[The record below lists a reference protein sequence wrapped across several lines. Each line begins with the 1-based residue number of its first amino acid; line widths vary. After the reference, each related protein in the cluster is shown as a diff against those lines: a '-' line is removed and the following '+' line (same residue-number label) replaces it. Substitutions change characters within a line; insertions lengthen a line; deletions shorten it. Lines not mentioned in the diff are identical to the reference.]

1 MFFQLT
7 WASPRVGVGRLGPAS
22 AQTGPRGTSFSART
36 RHCALRDFSASGESA
51 PTYAWNLH
59 GPSFFQ

>member
-7 WASPRVGVGRLGPAS
+7 WASPRMGDGRLGPAS
-22 AQTGPRGTSFSART
+22 AQTGPSWTSFSAIT
-36 RHCALRDFSASGESA
+36 HHCALWDVSASGESA

-59 GPSFFQ
+59 RPSFFQ